1 VSTACFTSFSFGYL
15 ARARVLAQTL
25 KAAHPDWE
33 LWALLVDEAPAG
45 VDLAAALADFD
56 QVMPASA
63 LPIADFPGWLFRHDI
78 VEACTAVKGT
88 MLEFLLA
95 RGAGRVVY
103 LDPDIA
109 VFHALEPVE
118 RAFADHSIVLTPHQ
132 TAANA
137 NPAAMRDNELTSM
150 QYGIYNLGFLG
161 VRNDADGR
169 AFAAWWAAATR
180 RACYDD
186 VSAGLF
192 TDQKYCDLVPGLFGG
207 VRVERDAGCN
217 VASWNLSTRRLRF
230 APDGS
235 VFANGERLRFYHFTK
250 IDGVGDTMTER
261 YAGANSEVYELV
273 NWYRRRVRANGSALA
288 ARPWHYGQF
297 ADGTPISR
305 AVRLLWRVKT
315 DLWPEF
321 ADPFAAGEGSFLA
334 WIRHNTPSL
343 LTA

>member
-103 LDPDIA
+103 LDPEIA

-118 RAFADHSIVLTPHQ
+118 RVYS
-132 TAANA
+132 
-137 NPAAMRDNELTSM
+137 
-150 QYGIYNLGFLG
+150 
-161 VRNDADGR
+161 
-169 AFAAWWAAATR
+169 
-180 RACYDD
+180 
-186 VSAGLF
+186 SAG
-192 TDQKYCDLVPGLFGG
+192 
-207 VRVERDAGCN
+207 
-217 VASWNLSTRRLRF
+217 
-230 APDGS
+230 
-235 VFANGERLRFYHFTK
+235 
-250 IDGVGDTMTER
+250 
-261 YAGANSEVYELV
+261 
-273 NWYRRRVRANGSALA
+273 
-288 ARPWHYGQF
+288 
-297 ADGTPISR
+297 
-305 AVRLLWRVKT
+305 
-315 DLWPEF
+315 
-321 ADPFAAGEGSFLA
+321 
-334 WIRHNTPSL
+334 
-343 LTA
+343 